1 VAEIYFRGFLV
12 SLTNPKTLLF
22 YAAFLPQFVIST
34 VSPINQLI
42 VLAVTFLMIA
52 ASLDSLWALLAGRL
66 RPLLGTKAVIRN
78 RLTGG
83 LLIVAGLGLALARR
97 S

>member
-1 VAEIYFRGFLV
+1 
-12 SLTNPKTLLF
+12 
-22 YAAFLPQFVIST
+22 
-34 VSPINQLI
+34 
-42 VLAVTFLMIA
+42 
-52 ASLDSLWALLAGRL
+52 L